1 MTVVY
6 VETDPAGE
14 VTLTSAEALT
24 FARKT
29 PQLLPDGGAATSR
42 EVSGPPSGST
52 EGVVIGPLS
61 GAAIEALGRLGVGVI
76 HHLE

>member
-1 MTVVY
+1 MTMVF

-24 FARKT
+24 FARKN

-42 EVSGPPSGST
+42 EVSGPPSGSSWRAKVMASAEVRVT
-52 EGVVIGPLS
+52 SPAGSVS
-61 GAAIEALGRLGVGVI
+61 T
-76 HHLE
+76 